1 MTLESLER
9 SARSR
14 RTLSNSS
21 TTSTPSSG
29 SAKTLSSA
37 NLTGNQLSTDQG
49 RQSSSVGESA
59 KGRRPSSMGKTV
71 DEDGIEDCDETTPF
85 TTSSVTKGIQQHQR
99 QDQPDAALTLPLL
112 PERDAIGGSSHAP
125 TSDLMTC
132 PATSSASDDTPP
144 ILSGHAMQSRVRVSD
159 SEAESSSPNTYGL
172 CLKDGKCADSSMTSL
187 VLNSDGTPAS
197 NLNLHKSADTSSTLP
212 FLAHDKDSLRD
223 GPLEPRPRTVQKR
236 QLVTL
241 INTPAPELIHVH
253 LPSEIDT
260 DPQPA
265 ITVIAI
271 DPESGTGLYSPKPTS
286 FVYPG
291 FTPIAV
297 SATTSSTVS
306 DSPAPPGIQSPASQ
320 SGVRAVCGACG
331 GVMPPPGT
339 AFHLEGV
346 GASVVG
352 VGSSVGLTPTN
363 AILLTNRAQPQNIP
377 TNSSEPKNSVGVVC
391 ESVVMVHEEGP
402 ADSTIRASSTS
413 TSLHTSTG
421 TPGNVDICRICHCE
435 GELDAPLIAPC
446 YCTGSLRWVHQ
457 SCLQQWIKSSETRK
471 CELCKFEF
479 IMETKIK
486 PFQKWEKLQMTTVER
501 RKIMCS
507 VTFHAIAITCVIW
520 SLYVLID
527 RTTDE
532 IRKGNLEWPFW
543 TKLIVVAIGFIGGLV
558 FMYVQFKMYIA
569 LCRRWRAFNRVIYV
583 QDIPDALL
591 TSSKEKLKASGLLTS
606 KAARTGGRS
615 STSVSPSASK
625 EDSPDLAAASDSE
638 IDSQIQ
644 QHQPQLQEQ
653 PPPPPPPPPP
663 LPLPA
668 AASSALQPFDCR
680 EFPV

>member
-1 MTLESLER
+1 MESLER
-9 SARSR
+9 SAARR

-29 SAKTLSSA
+29 SSRTPSSA
-37 NLTGNQLSTDQG
+37 PLTGNRNSSDKG
-49 RQSSSVGESA
+49 RKSAPIKESAEERRSSSMRKRDE
-59 KGRRPSSMGKTV
+59 
-71 DEDGIEDCDETTPF
+71 EDGIDDCDETTPF
-85 TTSSVTKGIQQHQR
+85 TASSMTEQIQQ
-99 QDQPDAALTLPLL
+99 QDQSHASPSSSIPLL
-112 PERDAIGGSSHAP
+112 SGQEESHQPYLSHAQ
-125 TSDLMTC
+125 TSDLMNNQAAASSASNITLTVLSGKLTDQRACASNSSESESNATQTLHALC
-132 PATSSASDDTPP
+132 PSDGKCFDNTNMTSSVENSDETRTPIYKIAATSSIPP
-144 ILSGHAMQSRVRVSD
+144 FPPPPYSAVTLGDGEKEDSLSRDNANQSQRQ
-159 SEAESSSPNTYGL
+159 T
-172 CLKDGKCADSSMTSL
+172 
-187 VLNSDGTPAS
+187 
-197 NLNLHKSADTSSTLP
+197 LHK
-212 FLAHDKDSLRD
+212 
-223 GPLEPRPRTVQKR
+223 Q

-241 INTPAPELIHVH
+241 INTPAPELLHVH
-253 LPSEIDT
+253 LHTEIES

-271 DPESGTGLYSPKPTS
+271 DPESGSSLYSPKPTS

-291 FTPIAV
+291 FTPVDV
-297 SATTSSTVS
+297 SATNAAT
-306 DSPAPPGIQSPASQ
+306 DSPAPHGVKAPSSQ
-320 SGVRAVCGACG
+320 SGVRTVCGACG

-339 AFHLEGV
+339 AIHLAGV

-352 VGSSVGLTPTN
+352 IGGSVGLTQAK
-363 AILLTNRAQPQNIP
+363 AILLTDRAHHQNIP
-377 TNSSEPKNSVGVVC
+377 VSGDDFKSAVGVVC
-391 ESVVMVHEEGP
+391 ESVDVVNVESP
-402 ADSTIRASSTS
+402 ATDATIHASSTS
-413 TSLHTSTG
+413 TSLQTSTG
-421 TPGNVDICRICHCE
+421 TPSNVDICRICHCE
-435 GELDAPLIAPC
+435 GEEPDAPLIAPC

-606 KAARTGGRS
+606 SKAGRTGRGS
-615 STSVSPSASK
+615 SASGSASASK
-625 EDSPDLAAASDSE
+625 EDTPELIAASRADPLEQQRHPPSPHASPSQQPCDS
-638 IDSQIQ
+638 
-644 QHQPQLQEQ
+644 
-653 PPPPPPPPPP
+653 
-663 LPLPA
+663 
-668 AASSALQPFDCR
+668 R
-680 EFPV
+680 V